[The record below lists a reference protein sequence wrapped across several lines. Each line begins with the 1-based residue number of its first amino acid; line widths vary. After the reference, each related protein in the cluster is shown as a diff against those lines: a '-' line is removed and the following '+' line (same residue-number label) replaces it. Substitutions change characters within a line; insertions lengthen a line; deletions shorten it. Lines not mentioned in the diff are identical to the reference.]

1 MGGISALLGTLALV
15 GFLLFLAGAGL
26 AVVSASQGRPA
37 RGGVLLAVVGLVA
50 GLLFS
55 IVSQGIII
63 VEPTQVA
70 VVINTLTGSIE
81 QPRQGGTHVIV
92 PVVQRVAI
100 TYPITQQEYTMSGKV
115 GEGARA
121 NENDSVEARTSDGQ
135 TVDMDITV
143 LFRIVPG
150 TAGGL
155 YLDWNDNYL
164 AGFVR
169 PTTRSLVREVV
180 SKYSAEQIYG
190 EARTQMGDDI
200 RDEVAKR
207 FADENLELTDL
218 LVRDITFSPTFTE
231 AIEQKVVA
239 EQNLERSRTDAQR
252 AETEAQGRANA
263 AIAAARGEAEAI
275 QIRAAAQAE
284 ALQLVSQQIAANP
297 SLIQYLYVQN
307 LSDNVSLMLV
317 PTNSPFLFDFNSL
330 AAGNPNF
337 VPPTVPTPEVTPA
350 PGS

>member
-70 VVINTLTGSIE
+70 VVINTLSGNVE
-81 QPRQGGTHVIV
+81 APRQGGTHVVV

-100 TYPITQQEYTMSGKV
+100 TYPITQQEYTMSGTL

-121 NENDSVEARTSDGQ
+121 NENDAVEARTSDGQ
-135 TVDMDITV
+135 TVRMDITV
-143 LFRIVPG
+143 IFRIVPG
-150 TAGGL
+150 TAGDL
-155 YLDWNDNYL
+155 YRDWNENYL

-190 EARTQMGDDI
+190 EARAQLGDDI
-200 RDEVAKR
+200 RDEVATR
-207 FADENLELTDL
+207 FAEENLELTDL
-218 LVRDITFSPTFTE
+218 LVRDITFSDAFTE

-239 EQNLERSRTDAQR
+239 EQNLERARTEAQR

-275 QIRAAAQAE
+275 QIRAAAEAQ

-307 LSDNVSLMLV
+307 LSDQVSLMLV

-330 AAGNPNF
+330 AASDPNF
-337 VPPTVPTPEVTPA
+337 VPPSIEVPEVTPA